1 MFPLRNLHGDG
12 LIPGPKHRGRGR
24 GAPEPGDAVIRM
36 VKIGGPS
43 RVGHEK
49 DESVAAVDLVQ

>member
-1 MFPLRNLHGDG
+1 
-12 LIPGPKHRGRGR
+12 
-24 GAPEPGDAVIRM
+24 M